1 MQKNLLKQK
10 YEMGNRIEKIK
21 NYNQIILAIAGTIGV
36 LFLFFAA
43 FFVLVDMSS
52 SFFDNASNNNNGVLA
67 TEKTNQLQKEN
78 LRKQIISFN
87 KIQVIDSANQ
97 IFLIPVT
104 QADLVDAEKGNGVSG
119 FTSTKSIRGSYD
131 EFYENIYNNLVL
143 YYKYTKES
151 SIIFDKRISIEEFII
166 HESGQKKYVVISA
179 CQIDSNKDGYLNED
193 DLQELFIYDIQKKSL
208 HKIVAKENYTTL
220 NVSQPNQ
227 SNDLVAHFGIDRNQD
242 GVFESSTEPMIFYH
256 INLESMKIEE
266 FIKPEQIEQLQS
278 LLEGK

>member
-1 MQKNLLKQK
+1 
-10 YEMGNRIEKIK
+10 MGNRIEKIK

-36 LFLFFAA
+36 IFLFFAA
-43 FFVLVDMSS
+43 FFVLIDMSS
-52 SFFDNASNNNNGVLA
+52 SFFENDSNNYNGVLA

-104 QADLVDAEKGNGVSG
+104 QADLADAEKGNGVSG
-119 FTSTKSIRGSYD
+119 FTGTKSIRGSYD

>member
-1 MQKNLLKQK
+1 
-10 YEMGNRIEKIK
+10 
-21 NYNQIILAIAGTIGV
+21 
-36 LFLFFAA
+36 
-43 FFVLVDMSS
+43 
-52 SFFDNASNNNNGVLA
+52 
-67 TEKTNQLQKEN
+67 
-78 LRKQIISFN
+78 
-87 KIQVIDSANQ
+87 
-97 IFLIPVT
+97 
-104 QADLVDAEKGNGVSG
+104 VSG
-119 FTSTKSIRGSYD
+119 FTGTKSIRGSYD

-143 YYKYTKES
+143 YYKYTNES